1 MKKKGKGELNM
12 DGLKG
17 IKAEKVFT
25 YFEEINQIPR
35 RSGNE
40 LGVVEYLKKFAKDRN
55 FTVEVDQVNNV
66 FISKPASKGR
76 EKEECLAF
84 QAHMDMICEKKEGIE
99 HDFEKDPITCLVEG
113 DWIKA
118 KGTTLGADN
127 GIGVALILA
136 LLAESKTNPPM
147 QGIFTVEEETT
158 MIGSIEI
165 DSSKVKAKQIIS
177 LDGANEGEIL
187 IGSANCHEWKGIIKA
202 KKEEEIDER
211 ENYELSYQGFLGG
224 HSGGNIGDEKRGNP
238 FKLLAK
244 ALENSEIK
252 NIRIQELTGGS
263 RVNVIPRE
271 AKLQFT
277 IPKQEAK
284 EKIEKLEEIL
294 KEQEKKYEGSKIILQ
309 KQEEKENARISFNE
323 KDSQVM
329 INFLN
334 QFKNGAQKKE
344 GDRVILSA
352 NLAAIR
358 MIEEGIIVEFS
369 ERSNQKKL
377 EQEYVK
383 ELEKLLAKQQIQVIW
398 HQELKGVEAKENSP
412 LLAKCKKVYQEM
424 NQKEMKEIITQ
435 GVVEGGFFISKM
447 PDCEYVA
454 IGPDTID
461 VHSPKEK
468 LSISS
473 TQRTWEYLVKLIS

>member
-1 MKKKGKGELNM
+1 
-12 DGLKG
+12 
-17 IKAEKVFT
+17 
-25 YFEEINQIPR
+25 
-35 RSGNE
+35 
-40 LGVVEYLKKFAKDRN
+40 
-55 FTVEVDQVNNV
+55 
-66 FISKPASKGR
+66 
-76 EKEECLAF
+76 
-84 QAHMDMICEKKEGIE
+84 MIF
-99 HDFEKDPITCLVEG
+99 D
-113 DWIKA
+113 
-118 KGTTLGADN
+118 
-127 GIGVALILA
+127 
-136 LLAESKTNPPM
+136 
-147 QGIFTVEEETT
+147 
-158 MIGSIEI
+158 
-165 DSSKVKAKQIIS
+165 
-177 LDGANEGEIL
+177 
-187 IGSANCHEWKGIIKA
+187 
-202 KKEEEIDER
+202 
-211 ENYELSYQGFLGG
+211 
-224 HSGGNIGDEKRGNP
+224 
-238 FKLLAK
+238 
-244 ALENSEIK
+244 
-252 NIRIQELTGGS
+252 
-263 RVNVIPRE
+263 
-271 AKLQFT
+271 
-277 IPKQEAK
+277 
-284 EKIEKLEEIL
+284 
-294 KEQEKKYEGSKIILQ
+294 
-309 KQEEKENARISFNE
+309 
-323 KDSQVM
+323 
-329 INFLN
+329 FLN

-358 MIEEGIIVEFS
+358 MVEEGIIVEFS